1 MNINNDSR
9 IEHDG
14 FDNEYVEGIM
24 ANENEGVI
32 GNIVF
37 NINHNVEVVLTDIGA
52 DIANRIDASRNVL
65 RRPWQAGDIY
75 RDQMW
80 NIMKT
85 FGHSIR
91 MWETPFKTD
100 IRLIDE
106 DRIGRKLLKY
116 NASNRRHT

>member
-65 RRPWQAGDIY
+65 RSWRYIQRSDVEYYENIWPFHQNVGD
-75 RDQMW
+75 
-80 NIMKT
+80 
-85 FGHSIR
+85 SV
-91 MWETPFKTD
+91 
-100 IRLIDE
+100 
-106 DRIGRKLLKY
+106 
-116 NASNRRHT
+116 